1 MGVSFE
7 FFKKYTPI
15 TCILTVFVLYLN
27 SPEVRM
33 NIDLKQDL
41 FSREKYLSKIRGFY
55 HECELIKVLT
65 GVRRCGKSSIM
76 NLIVRELLA
85 EGVKEDNILYFNLDR
100 KPYLNINTADKLD
113 SLIEENNKAQGKKY
127 LFIDE
132 VQNVKNFEPV
142 LNAWREEGD
151 FSIFVTGSNSY
162 LLSGELVT
170 KLTGRYIEFNILPL
184 TLDEYLKAK
193 EYFGKPV
200 SQNPQLELQ
209 KYILEGGFPYTLK
222 LDSTEDKRTYVRNL
236 ISEIFEKD
244 IRKRVKIKNRS
255 VFDAV
260 MNYIINNFGATTSI
274 KNIVDDLAKNNI
286 SVKRETVNRYIGALE
301 DAKII
306 MSCER
311 FDMKSRRSLS
321 GEKKLYL
328 SDLSFFY
335 AMNTDNRINFGPVLE
350 NIVYNY
356 ARSLDYSVSV
366 GKFGK
371 FECDFI
377 VRGTDMRYAYI
388 QVAYTIASSRETEER
403 EYRPL
408 ESINDNYPKYVITTD
423 YILQQRS
430 GIKHV
435 NLMDF
440 ISDDEKF

>member
-1 MGVSFE
+1 M
-7 FFKKYTPI
+7 K
-15 TCILTVFVLYLN
+15 
-27 SPEVRM
+27 
-33 NIDLKQDL
+33 IDLNQDL
-41 FSREKYLSKIRGFY
+41 YSREKYLSKIRGFY

-76 NLIVRELLA
+76 NLIIRELLA
-85 EGVKEDNILYFNLDR
+85 QGVKEENILYFNLDK
-100 KPYLNINTADKLD
+100 KPYLNVNTAEKLD
-113 SLIEENNKAQGKKY
+113 ELIESNNTAVGKKY

-132 VQNVKNFEPV
+132 VQNVKNFEPI

-170 KLTGRYIEFNILPL
+170 KLTGRYVEFNILPFS
-184 TLDEYLKAK
+184 LDEYLQAK
-193 EYFGKPV
+193 KYFNKPV
-200 SQNPQLELQ
+200 SPNPQVELQ
-209 KYILEGGFPYTLK
+209 NYILEGGFPFTLK
-222 LDSTEDKRTYVRNL
+222 LDSIDDKRTYVKNL

-244 IRKRVKIKNRS
+244 IRKKVKVRNKS
-255 VFDAV
+255 VFEAV
-260 MNYIINNFGATTSI
+260 MNYIVNNFGATTSLN
-274 KNIVDDLAKNNI
+274 NIVEDLAKNNVT
-286 SVKRETVNRYIGALE
+286 VKRETVSKYIEALV

-306 MSCER
+306 MQCNR

-321 GEKKLYL
+321 GEKKFYL

-335 AMNTDNRINFGPVLE
+335 ALNTDNRINYGPVLE

-356 ARSLDYSVSV
+356 AKSLGYSVSV

-377 VRGTDMRYAYI
+377 VRRPDMQYAYI
-388 QVAYTIASSRETEER
+388 QVAYTIALSKETEDR

-408 ESINDNYPKYVITTD
+408 ESIKDNYPRYVVTTD
-423 YILQQRS
+423 YLLQQRS
-430 GIKHV
+430 GIRHV

-440 ISDDEKF
+440 ICNNEQF

>member
-1 MGVSFE
+1 M
-7 FFKKYTPI
+7 K
-15 TCILTVFVLYLN
+15 
-27 SPEVRM
+27 
-33 NIDLKQDL
+33 IDLTQDL

-55 HECELIKVLT
+55 HERELVKVLT

-76 NLIVRELLA
+76 TLIMRELI
-85 EGVKEDNILYFNLDR
+85 EQGINEENILYFNLDK
-100 KPYLNINTADKLD
+100 KPYININTADKLD
-113 SLIEENNKAQGKKY
+113 ALIEKNNTVQGRKY

-151 FSIFVTGSNSY
+151 FSIFITGSNSY

-170 KLTGRYIEFNILPL
+170 KLTGRYIEFNILPF

-193 EYFGKPV
+193 EYFNKPL
-200 SQNPQLELQ
+200 SPNPQIELQ
-209 KYILEGGFPYTLK
+209 NYILEGGFPYALK
-222 LDSTEDKRTYVRNL
+222 LDAMDDKRTYVVNL
-236 ISEIFEKD
+236 IAEIFDKD
-244 IRKRVKIKNRS
+244 IRKRVKIRNKS

-260 MNYIINNFGATTSI
+260 MDYIINNFGATTSI
-274 KNIVDDLAKNNI
+274 NNIVEDLAKNGIN
-286 SVKRETVNRYIGALE
+286 VKRETVNRYIEALV

-306 MSCER
+306 MPCNR

-321 GEKKLYL
+321 GEKKFYL

-335 AMNTDNRINFGPVLE
+335 ALNTDNRINFGPVLE

-366 GKFGK
+366 GRFGK

-377 VRGTDMRYAYI
+377 VRGTDMQYAYI
-388 QVAYTIASSRETEER
+388 QVAYTIALSKETEDR

-408 ESINDNYPKYVITTD
+408 ESIKDNYP
-423 YILQQRS
+423 
-430 GIKHV
+430 
-435 NLMDF
+435 
-440 ISDDEKF
+440 

>member
-1 MGVSFE
+1 M
-7 FFKKYTPI
+7 K
-15 TCILTVFVLYLN
+15 
-27 SPEVRM
+27 
-33 NIDLKQDL
+33 IDLTQDL

-76 NLIVRELLA
+76 TLIMRELI
-85 EGVKEDNILYFNLDR
+85 EQGINEENILYFNLDK
-100 KPYLNINTADKLD
+100 KPYININTADKLD
-113 SLIEENNKAQGKKY
+113 ALIEKNNTVQGRKY

-151 FSIFVTGSNSY
+151 FSIFITGSNSY

-170 KLTGRYIEFNILPL
+170 KLTGRYIEFNILPF

-193 EYFGKPV
+193 EYFNKPL
-200 SQNPQLELQ
+200 SPNPQIELQ
-209 KYILEGGFPYTLK
+209 NYILEGGFPYALK
-222 LDSTEDKRTYVRNL
+222 LDAMDEKRTYVVNL
-236 ISEIFEKD
+236 IAEIFDKD
-244 IRKRVKIKNRS
+244 IRKRVKIRNKS
-255 VFDAV
+255 VFYAV
-260 MNYIINNFGATTSI
+260 MYYIINNFSATTSI
-274 KNIVDDLAKNNI
+274 NNIVEDVATNGIN
-286 SVKRETVNRYIGALE
+286 VKRETVNRYIEALV

-306 MSCER
+306 MPCNR

-321 GEKKLYL
+321 GEKKFYL

-335 AMNTDNRINFGPVLE
+335 ALNTDNRINFGPVLE

-366 GKFGK
+366 GRFGK

-377 VRGTDMRYAYI
+377 VRGTDMQYAYI
-388 QVAYTIASSRETEER
+388 QVAYTIALSKETEDR

-408 ESINDNYPKYVITTD
+408 ESIKDNYPRYVITTD
-423 YILQQRS
+423 YLLQQRT
-430 GIKHV
+430 GIRHV

-440 ISDDEKF
+440 ISKNEKF